1 MKAETI
7 PMGNSFSSLF
17 AQSAD
22 VASMGDD
29 FSLLRSELELVIQED
44 AQLLKIAG
52 AAALF
57 VSQLEGMA
65 LPRGAMTAAAKL
77 ARLIGEM
84 SDDTLCEAMQ
94 SLNG

>member
-1 MKAETI
+1 MKAEMI
-7 PMGNSFSSLF
+7 PMGNRVSTGL
-17 AQSAD
+17 AQHAD
-22 VASMGDD
+22 HAFVEEDY
-29 FSLLRSELELVIQED
+29 SLLRSELELVIQED

-57 VSQLEGMA
+57 VSQLEGMS
-65 LPRGAMTAAAKL
+65 LPRGAMTAASKL

-94 SLNG
+94 SVNA